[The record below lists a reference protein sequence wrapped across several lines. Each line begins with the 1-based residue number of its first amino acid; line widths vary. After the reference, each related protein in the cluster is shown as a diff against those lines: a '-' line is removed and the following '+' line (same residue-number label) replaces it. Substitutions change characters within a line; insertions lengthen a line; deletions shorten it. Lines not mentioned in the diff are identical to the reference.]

1 VRRDGRVPSQR
12 SFARRAALFVI
23 AALSACATPI
33 ERADPAVLTV
43 LSYNIKRGLGNDGV
57 TDIARA
63 AEVIRR
69 LDPDFV
75 ALQEI
80 DHGVERS
87 GRVEQMQVL
96 AELTGMYPS
105 FASFMPYQGG
115 DYGIGVLS
123 RYPIIETRRHE
134 LPPGPEPRVALD
146 VRVRFPDATE
156 LIFCSVHFYN
166 TEAERLAQAQ
176 AVVDIYRTEDRPVIL
191 AGDFNSTP
199 GDPVMQL
206 VERGFHNPDKGAD
219 RFTFSA
225 TDPDREID
233 YVLYKPARSFAVRFV
248 DVLSEPVVSDHR
260 PVIVE
265 LQR

>member
-1 VRRDGRVPSQR
+1 VTVRNRLANSWVAVRCV
-12 SFARRAALFVI
+12 ALLV
-23 AALSACATPI
+23 ALSACASPV
-33 ERADPAVLTV
+33 ERADPQTLTV

-87 GRVEQMQVL
+87 GRIEQMRVL
-96 AELTGMYPS
+96 GELTGMHPS

-115 DYGIGVLS
+115 EYGIGVLS
-123 RYPIIETRRHE
+123 RYPIIESRRHE
-134 LPPGPEPRVALD
+134 LPPGTEPRVALD
-146 VRVRFPDATE
+146 VRVSLPDDTE

-166 TEAERLAQAQ
+166 TAAQRLAQAK
-176 AVVDIYRTEDRPVIL
+176 AVIDVYRDEKLPVIL

-199 GDPVMQL
+199 GDPVML
-206 VERGFHNPDKGAD
+206 FVERSFRNTDKVAD

-233 YVLYKPARSFAVRFV
+233 YVLFKPADAFAATRV
-248 DVLSEPVVSDHR
+248 DVLDEPVVSDHR

>member
-1 VRRDGRVPSQR
+1 MSSIGRGSNR
-12 SFARRAALFVI
+12 HAFTRRAALLVL
-23 AALSACATPI
+23 AMLAACATPT
-33 ERADPAVLTV
+33 ERADPPTLTV

-57 TDIARA
+57 TDIERA

-69 LDPDFV
+69 SDPDFV

-87 GRVEQMQVL
+87 GRIEQMQVL
-96 AELTGMYPS
+96 GELTGMYPS

-115 DYGIGVLS
+115 EYGIGVLS

-176 AVVDIYRTEDRPVIL
+176 SVVDIYRSEGRPVIL

-206 VERGFHNPDKGAD
+206 VERHFQNTDKGAD

-233 YVLYKPARSFAVRFV
+233 YVLYKPAREFAVRYV
-248 DVLSEPVVSDHR
+248 DVLDEPIVSDHR